1 MYLIFSALI
10 MVLLVTGCA
19 GFIGSN
25 IVERCLIDGYH
36 VIGLDNFDTGHRKN
50 IAPFLDHPWF
60 HFYEGDIRNLSYLE
74 EIFQK
79 EWITHVCHQAARGS
93 VPKSIEN
100 PILSNEVNVTG
111 TLNLLWLSQK
121 YQVEKFIWAISSS
134 VYGDTPELP
143 KVESMTYNPISPYAV
158 SKVANEMYYKIFYS
172 LYGLKTIG
180 LRYFNVYGRR
190 QDPNGAYAAIIPR
203 WIDKALNNENL
214 ELNWEG
220 RQTRDFTYIDDVVEA
235 NLLSLSCENADAFG
249 KWYNICYGERTAIA
263 DLGWTILELI
273 WSSGNLIH
281 ADARSGDILD
291 SLGDYS
297 LARDVLWYIP
307 KTNLHQGITHTLDWY
322 RSHSNYFH

>member
-1 MYLIFSALI
+1 

-25 IVERCLIDGYH
+25 IVERCLAEGYH

-50 IAPFLDHPWF
+50 IAPFLDHPLF
-60 HFYEGDIRNLSYLE
+60 YFYEGDIRNLSYLE
-74 EIFQK
+74 ELFQK

-100 PILSNEVNVTG
+100 PLLSNEVNVTG

-121 YQVEKFIWAISSS
+121 YHIEKFVWAISSS

-143 KVESMTYNPISPYAV
+143 KIESMPYNPISPYAV
-158 SKVANEMYYKIFYS
+158 TKVANEMYYKIFYN
-172 LYGLKTIG
+172 LYGLRTIG

-203 WIDKALNNENL
+203 WIDKALDNENL
-214 ELNWEG
+214 ELNGEG
-220 RQTRDFTYIDDVVEA
+220 RQTRDFTYIDDVVES
-235 NLLSLSCENADAFG
+235 NLLSLSCENKEAYG

-263 DLGWTILELI
+263 ELGETIIALT
-273 WSSGNLIH
+273 WSTWRLSYT
-281 ADARSGDILD
+281 DARSWDIQD

-297 LARDVLWYIP
+297 EANKAIGFRP
-307 KTNLHQGITHTLDWY
+307 KTNLHQWIANTLEWY
-322 RSHSNYFH
+322 TNNADYFQ